1 MFLRPSPP
9 PPPFSSGD
17 DDGDDADFQL
27 AHVDVYPN
35 MKVSLLFFNNFF
47 RPYLVLQCSRFI
59 FFHVLLLVQKKRQD
73 DNGQKF
79 VLVIHAS
86 AQLKLCVGSMSSTVV
101 AAV

>member
-47 RPYLVLQCSRFI
+47 PALF
-59 FFHVLLLVQKKRQD
+59 
-73 DNGQKF
+73 GP
-79 VLVIHAS
+79 
-86 AQLKLCVGSMSSTVV
+86 SM
-101 AAV
+101 